1 MLNDNR
7 LPDHGGG
14 PGYSGQMEEEYWQEA
29 EGVLEV
35 FLTMS
40 SLELESKFGEEIASR
55 LSEEQRK
62 LETEREGKEA
72 TLPLGWRL
80 KYSSEEVS
88 SS

>member
-14 PGYSGQMEEEYWQEA
+14 PGYSGQMEEEYWREA
-29 EGVLEV
+29 EGVLGV

-62 LETEREGKEA
+62 LELGGETEREGKEA
-72 TLPLGWRL
+72 TLPLGW
-80 KYSSEEVS
+80 
-88 SS
+88 